1 MIDKQLNH
9 FQKEQQKDESFN
21 SSFES
26 QTSFNAYE
34 EKEDEELSFKMI
46 KILNSISNILNEL
59 TIKNSKKQGNK
70 IENDIFET
78 SENPNISLL
87 DYLTRIVEYSNC
99 EENTLI
105 SALIYIDRIAKIKN
119 ITKLNVYKLI
129 FTSILISLKYNEDE
143 IYDNIYYS
151 RIAGV
156 SIQELN
162 KMEYEFVLLLNFN
175 FYINDILFNQYK
187 SALETL
193 ETI

>member
-70 IENDIFET
+70 TENDIFET

-105 SALIYIDRIAKIKN
+105 SALIYVDRIAKIKN

-129 FTSILISLKYNEDE
+129 FTSILISLKYNEDG
-143 IYDNIYYS
+143 IYDNVYYS
-151 RIAGV
+151 QIAGV
-156 SIQELN
+156 SVQELFQ
-162 KMEYEFVLLLNFN
+162 MEYEYVLLLNFN
-175 FYINDILFNQYK
+175 FNISEFIFNQYK
-187 SALETL
+187 IALET
-193 ETI
+193 I

>member
-9 FQKEQQKDESFN
+9 FQKEQQNDESFN

-26 QTSFNAYE
+26 QTSFNTYE
-34 EKEDEELSFKMI
+34 QKEGEELSFKMI

-129 FTSILISLKYNEDE
+129 FTSILISLKYNEDG
-143 IYDNIYYS
+143 IYDNVYYS
-151 RIAGV
+151 QIAGV
-156 SIQELN
+156 SVQELFQ
-162 KMEYEFVLLLNFN
+162 MEYEYVLLLNFN
-175 FYINDILFNQYK
+175 FNISEFIFNQYK
-187 SALETL
+187 IALET
-193 ETI
+193 I

>member
-9 FQKEQQKDESFN
+9 FQKEQQNDESFN

-26 QTSFNAYE
+26 QTSFNTYE
-34 EKEDEELSFKMI
+34 QKEGEELSFKMI

-105 SALIYIDRIAKIKN
+105 SALIYVDRIAKIKN

-129 FTSILISLKYNEDE
+129 FTSILISLKYNEDG
-143 IYDNIYYS
+143 IYDNVYYS
-151 RIAGV
+151 QIAGV
-156 SIQELN
+156 SVQELFQ
-162 KMEYEFVLLLNFN
+162 MEYEYVLLLNFN
-175 FYINDILFNQYK
+175 FNINEFIFNQYK
-187 SALETL
+187 TALET
-193 ETI
+193 I

>member
-34 EKEDEELSFKMI
+34 EKEDEELSFKMM

-70 IENDIFET
+70 TENDIFET

-87 DYLTRIVEYSNC
+87 DYLKRIVEYSNC

-129 FTSILISLKYNEDE
+129 FTSILISLKYNEDG
-143 IYDNIYYS
+143 IYDNVYYS
-151 RIAGV
+151 QIAGV
-156 SIQELN
+156 SVQELFQ
-162 KMEYEFVLLLNFN
+162 MEYEYVLLLN
-175 FYINDILFNQYK
+175 LK
-187 SALETL
+187 LL
-193 ETI
+193 

>member
-26 QTSFNAYE
+26 QTSFNTYE
-34 EKEDEELSFKMI
+34 QKEGEELSFKMI

-70 IENDIFET
+70 TENDIFET

-105 SALIYIDRIAKIKN
+105 SALIYVDRIAKIKN

-129 FTSILISLKYNEDE
+129 FTSILISLKYNEDG
-143 IYDNIYYS
+143 IYDNVYYS
-151 RIAGV
+151 QIAGV
-156 SIQELN
+156 SVQELFQ
-162 KMEYEFVLLLNFN
+162 MEYEYVLLLNFN
-175 FYINDILFNQYK
+175 FNISEFIFNQYK
-187 SALETL
+187 IALET
-193 ETI
+193 I

>member
-70 IENDIFET
+70 TENDIFET

-87 DYLTRIVEYSNC
+87 DYLKRIVEYSNC

-129 FTSILISLKYNEDE
+129 FTSILISLKYNEDG
-143 IYDNIYYS
+143 IYDNVYYS
-151 RIAGV
+151 PIAGV
-156 SIQELN
+156 SVQELFQ
-162 KMEYEFVLLLNFN
+162 MEYEYVLLLNFN
-175 FYINDILFNQYK
+175 FNISEFIFNQYK
-187 SALETL
+187 IALET
-193 ETI
+193 I

>member
-59 TIKNSKKQGNK
+59 TIKNSKKQGN
-70 IENDIFET
+70 ITENDIFET

-87 DYLTRIVEYSNC
+87 DYLKRIVEYSNC

-129 FTSILISLKYNEDE
+129 FTSILISLKYNEDG
-143 IYDNIYYS
+143 IYDNVYYS
-151 RIAGV
+151 QIAGV
-156 SIQELN
+156 SVQELFQ
-162 KMEYEFVLLLNFN
+162 MEYEYVLLLNFN
-175 FYINDILFNQYK
+175 FNISEFIFNQYK
-187 SALETL
+187 IALET
-193 ETI
+193 I

>member
-9 FQKEQQKDESFN
+9 FQKEQQNDESFN

-26 QTSFNAYE
+26 QTSFNTYE
-34 EKEDEELSFKMI
+34 QKEGEELSFKMI

-59 TIKNSKKQGNK
+59 AIKNSKKQGNK

-87 DYLTRIVEYSNC
+87 DYLKRIVEYSNC

-129 FTSILISLKYNEDE
+129 FTSILISLKYNEDG
-143 IYDNIYYS
+143 IYDNVYYS
-151 RIAGV
+151 QIAGV
-156 SIQELN
+156 SVQELFQ
-162 KMEYEFVLLLNFN
+162 MEYEYVLLLNFN
-175 FYINDILFNQYK
+175 FNISEFIFNQYK
-187 SALETL
+187 IALET
-193 ETI
+193 I

>member
-70 IENDIFET
+70 TENDIFET

-87 DYLTRIVEYSNC
+87 DYLKRIVEYSNC

-129 FTSILISLKYNEDE
+129 FTSILISLKYNEDG
-143 IYDNIYYS
+143 IYDNVYYS
-151 RIAGV
+151 QIAGV
-156 SIQELN
+156 SVQELFQ
-162 KMEYEFVLLLNFN
+162 MEYEYVLLLNFN
-175 FYINDILFNQYK
+175 FNISEFISNQYK
-187 SALETL
+187 IALET
-193 ETI
+193 I

>member
-87 DYLTRIVEYSNC
+87 DYLKRIVEYSNC

-129 FTSILISLKYNEDE
+129 FTSILISLKYNEDG
-143 IYDNIYYS
+143 IYDNVYYS
-151 RIAGV
+151 QIAGV
-156 SIQELN
+156 SVQELFQ
-162 KMEYEFVLLLNFN
+162 MEYEYVLLLNFN
-175 FYINDILFNQYK
+175 FNISEFIFNQYK
-187 SALETL
+187 IALET
-193 ETI
+193 I

>member
-70 IENDIFET
+70 TENDIFET

-87 DYLTRIVEYSNC
+87 DYLKRIVEYSNC

-129 FTSILISLKYNEDE
+129 FTSILISLKYNEDG
-143 IYDNIYYS
+143 IYDNVYYS
-151 RIAGV
+151 QIAGV
-156 SIQELN
+156 SVQELFQ
-162 KMEYEFVLLLNFN
+162 MEYEYVLLLNFN
-175 FYINDILFNQYK
+175 FNISEFIFNQYK
-187 SALETL
+187 IALET
-193 ETI
+193 I

>member
-34 EKEDEELSFKMI
+34 EKEDEELLFKMI

-70 IENDIFET
+70 TENDIFET

-87 DYLTRIVEYSNC
+87 DYLKRIVEYSNC

-129 FTSILISLKYNEDE
+129 FTSILISLKYNEDG
-143 IYDNIYYS
+143 IYDNVYYS
-151 RIAGV
+151 QIAGV
-156 SIQELN
+156 SVQELFQ
-162 KMEYEFVLLLNFN
+162 MEYEYVLLLNFN
-175 FYINDILFNQYK
+175 FNISEFIFNQYK
-187 SALETL
+187 IALET
-193 ETI
+193 I

>member
-9 FQKEQQKDESFN
+9 FQKEQQNDESFN

-70 IENDIFET
+70 TENDIFET

-87 DYLTRIVEYSNC
+87 DYLKRIVEYSNC

-129 FTSILISLKYNEDE
+129 FTSILISLKYNEDG
-143 IYDNIYYS
+143 IYDNVYYS
-151 RIAGV
+151 QIAGV
-156 SIQELN
+156 SVQELFQ
-162 KMEYEFVLLLNFN
+162 MEYEYVLLLNFN
-175 FYINDILFNQYK
+175 FNISEFIFNQYK
-187 SALETL
+187 IALET
-193 ETI
+193 I

>member
-46 KILNSISNILNEL
+46 KIMNSISNILNEL

-129 FTSILISLKYNEDE
+129 FTSILISLKYNEDG
-143 IYDNIYYS
+143 IYDNVYYS
-151 RIAGV
+151 QVAGV
-156 SIQELN
+156 SVQELFQ
-162 KMEYEFVLLLNFN
+162 MEYEYVLLLNFN
-175 FYINDILFNQYK
+175 FNISEFIFNQYK
-187 SALETL
+187 IALET
-193 ETI
+193 I

>member
-87 DYLTRIVEYSNC
+87 DYLKRIVEYSNC

-129 FTSILISLKYNEDE
+129 FTSILISLKYNEDG
-143 IYDNIYYS
+143 IYDNVYYS
-151 RIAGV
+151 QVAGV
-156 SIQELN
+156 SVQELFQ
-162 KMEYEFVLLLNFN
+162 MEYEYVLLLNFN
-175 FYINDILFNQYK
+175 FNISEFIFNQYK
-187 SALETL
+187 IALET
-193 ETI
+193 I

>member
-1 MIDKQLNH
+1 MIAKQLNH

-129 FTSILISLKYNEDE
+129 FTSILISLKYNEDG
-143 IYDNIYYS
+143 IYDNVYYS
-151 RIAGV
+151 QVAGV
-156 SIQELN
+156 SVQELFQ
-162 KMEYEFVLLLNFN
+162 MEYEYVLLLNFN
-175 FYINDILFNQYK
+175 FNISEFIFNQYK
-187 SALETL
+187 IALET
-193 ETI
+193 I

>member
-26 QTSFNAYE
+26 QTYFNAYE

-70 IENDIFET
+70 TENDIFET

-87 DYLTRIVEYSNC
+87 DYLKRIVEYSNC

-129 FTSILISLKYNEDE
+129 FTSILISLKYNEDG
-143 IYDNIYYS
+143 IYDNVYYS
-151 RIAGV
+151 QIAGV
-156 SIQELN
+156 SVQELFQ
-162 KMEYEFVLLLNFN
+162 MEYEYVLLLNFN
-175 FYINDILFNQYK
+175 FNISEFIFNQYK
-187 SALETL
+187 IALET
-193 ETI
+193 I

>member
-70 IENDIFET
+70 TENDIFET

-129 FTSILISLKYNEDE
+129 FTSILISLKYNEDG
-143 IYDNIYYS
+143 IYDNVYYS
-151 RIAGV
+151 QVAGV
-156 SIQELN
+156 SVQELFQ
-162 KMEYEFVLLLNFN
+162 MEYEYVLLLNFN
-175 FYINDILFNQYK
+175 FNISEFIFNQYK
-187 SALETL
+187 IALET
-193 ETI
+193 I

>member
-129 FTSILISLKYNEDE
+129 FTSILISLKYNEDG
-143 IYDNIYYS
+143 IYDNVYYS
-151 RIAGV
+151 QVAGV
-156 SIQELN
+156 SVQELFQ
-162 KMEYEFVLLLNFN
+162 MEYEYVLLLNFN
-175 FYINDILFNQYK
+175 FNISEFIFNQYK
-187 SALETL
+187 IALET
-193 ETI
+193 I

>member
-70 IENDIFET
+70 TENDIFET

-87 DYLTRIVEYSNC
+87 DYLKRIVEYSNC

-129 FTSILISLKYNEDE
+129 FTSILISLKYNEDG
-143 IYDNIYYS
+143 IYDNVYYS
-151 RIAGV
+151 QVAGV
-156 SIQELN
+156 SVQELFQ
-162 KMEYEFVLLLNFN
+162 MEYEYVLLLNFN
-175 FYINDILFNQYK
+175 FNISEFIFNQYK
-187 SALETL
+187 IALET
-193 ETI
+193 I

>member
-70 IENDIFET
+70 TENDIFET

-129 FTSILISLKYNEDE
+129 FTSILISLKYNEDG
-143 IYDNIYYS
+143 IYDNVYYS
-151 RIAGV
+151 QIAGV
-156 SIQELN
+156 SVQELFQ
-162 KMEYEFVLLLNFN
+162 MEYEYVLLLNFN
-175 FYINDILFNQYK
+175 FNISEFIFNQYK
-187 SALETL
+187 IALET
-193 ETI
+193 I

>member
-1 MIDKQLNH
+1 MIAKQLNH

-59 TIKNSKKQGNK
+59 TIKNSKKRGNK

-129 FTSILISLKYNEDE
+129 FTSILISLKYNEDG
-143 IYDNIYYS
+143 IYDNVYYS
-151 RIAGV
+151 QIAGV
-156 SIQELN
+156 SVQELFQ
-162 KMEYEFVLLLNFN
+162 MEYEYVLLLNFN
-175 FYINDILFNQYK
+175 FNISEFIFNQYK
-187 SALETL
+187 IALET
-193 ETI
+193 I

>member
-26 QTSFNAYE
+26 QTSFNTYE
-34 EKEDEELSFKMI
+34 QKEGEELSFKMI

-59 TIKNSKKQGNK
+59 AIKNSKKQGNK

-87 DYLTRIVEYSNC
+87 DYLKRIVEYSNC

-129 FTSILISLKYNEDE
+129 FTSILISLKYNEDG
-143 IYDNIYYS
+143 IYDNVYYS
-151 RIAGV
+151 QIAGV
-156 SIQELN
+156 SVQELFQ
-162 KMEYEFVLLLNFN
+162 MEYEYVLLLNFN
-175 FYINDILFNQYK
+175 FNISEFIFNQYK
-187 SALETL
+187 IALET
-193 ETI
+193 I

>member
-70 IENDIFET
+70 TENDIFET

-105 SALIYIDRIAKIKN
+105 SALIYVDRIAKIKN

-129 FTSILISLKYNEDE
+129 FTSILISLKYNEDG
-143 IYDNIYYS
+143 IYDNVYYS
-151 RIAGV
+151 QIAGV
-156 SIQELN
+156 SVQELFQ
-162 KMEYEFVLLLNFN
+162 MEYEYVLLLNFN
-175 FYINDILFNQYK
+175 FNINEFIFNQYK
-187 SALETL
+187 TALET
-193 ETI
+193 I

>member
-59 TIKNSKKQGNK
+59 AIKNSKKQGNK
-70 IENDIFET
+70 TENDIFET

-87 DYLTRIVEYSNC
+87 DYLKRIVEYSNC

-129 FTSILISLKYNEDE
+129 FTSILISLKYNEDG
-143 IYDNIYYS
+143 IYDNVYYS
-151 RIAGV
+151 QIAGV
-156 SIQELN
+156 SVQELFQ
-162 KMEYEFVLLLNFN
+162 MEYEYVLLLNFN
-175 FYINDILFNQYK
+175 FNISEFIFNQYK
-187 SALETL
+187 IALET
-193 ETI
+193 I